1 MNGTSLSMFYFKLD
15 TQILF
20 SLDLKNK
27 NVQNL
32 KHVPL
37 AHVHGINV

>member
-15 TQILF
+15 TPIF
-20 SLDLKNK
+20 FPLDQKNK

-37 AHVHGINV
+37 AYVHGINV